1 MTCDSSQTQHHV
13 EISRR
18 SLKEPD
24 EIWSWS
30 PITIGSNG
38 RRVKSYFRV
47 LPGSLAILAAVALSG
62 MSAVPPEGDP
72 QPGASLAADLAEDS
86 AFRKAVADPTVGAL
100 VADMLEAVED
110 HPANGSIGWTW
121 LPFDDI
127 EWEAEAVESEEE
139 PSLEDF
145 DQLTEEQAED
155 LTSALGILAA
165 TTGTTYYCGAGSYR
179 VAYSHAFDDN
189 LYALCRSGVGTH
201 SVNVFS
207 TGGRT
212 AVCPW
217 NTRGHVYW
225 EGGAYTPRW
234 STIRGPVSSMYT
246 CYYFGTY
253 NVKITQVKIY
263 SCTGTCPV

>member
-1 MTCDSSQTQHHV
+1 M
-13 EISRR
+13 
-18 SLKEPD
+18 
-24 EIWSWS
+24 
-30 PITIGSNG
+30 
-38 RRVKSYFRV
+38 
-47 LPGSLAILAAVALSG
+47 
-62 MSAVPPEGDP
+62 
-72 QPGASLAADLAEDS
+72 
-86 AFRKAVADPTVGAL
+86 
-100 VADMLEAVED
+100 
-110 HPANGSIGWTW
+110 
-121 LPFDDI
+121 
-127 EWEAEAVESEEE
+127 
-139 PSLEDF
+139 
-145 DQLTEEQAED
+145 
-155 LTSALGILAA
+155 
-165 TTGTTYYCGAGSYR
+165 GSYR

-201 SVNVFS
+201 YVNVFS

>member
-1 MTCDSSQTQHHV
+1 M
-13 EISRR
+13 
-18 SLKEPD
+18 
-24 EIWSWS
+24 
-30 PITIGSNG
+30 
-38 RRVKSYFRV
+38 
-47 LPGSLAILAAVALSG
+47 
-62 MSAVPPEGDP
+62 
-72 QPGASLAADLAEDS
+72 
-86 AFRKAVADPTVGAL
+86 
-100 VADMLEAVED
+100 
-110 HPANGSIGWTW
+110 
-121 LPFDDI
+121 
-127 EWEAEAVESEEE
+127 
-139 PSLEDF
+139 
-145 DQLTEEQAED
+145 
-155 LTSALGILAA
+155 
-165 TTGTTYYCGAGSYR
+165 GSYR

-201 SVNVFS
+201 YVNVFS

-263 SCTGTCPV
+263 PPERRFTGGWAWITAVMAQTVCAQMIDGWYDSVPWN